1 MIKNGYDGLRV
12 GQNFLGHA
20 QCRPKVVVRG
30 GTISENSRHGVSA
43 IMGGMV
49 TVAKAEEDSLPQLVC
64 KDNGQLQERH
74 DRQTGGGGKIIGIPA
89 EKIHHVA

>member
-1 MIKNGYDGLRV
+1 MAGRAIL
-12 GQNFLGHA
+12 L
-20 QCRPKVVVRG
+20 G
-30 GTISENSRHGVSA
+30 GTINENQECGVEA
-43 IMGGMV
+43 IQGGKV